1 MALKACDPAA
11 IPALIKPRDS
21 NNSSQKLRPSALAR
35 RRRRP
40 EDAASEILE
49 AAEKLLRRKPFHA
62 ITVDDLMARTGLSR
76 PSFYEYFR
84 DRYDLAMKLVE
95 KVLAEMF
102 PMSDRWFSGKGDPA
116 EDLERG
122 FEGMIVVYRQHRHL
136 MRALAEAAIQDRRV
150 AHAYEVFLDRM
161 TKSTARRIRLE
172 VRAARTVAL
181 NADEVARALVL
192 MGERYLNDK
201 LERAPKTDSR
211 VLLDT
216 LITIWMR
223 VLYGTRPNPA

>member
-1 MALKACDPAA
+1 MVLVSPGSIA
-11 IPALIKPRDS
+11 ISPLTKPRDS
-21 NNSSQKLRPSALAR
+21 TNSSQKLRPVAPGR
-35 RRRRP
+35 KRRRP

-62 ITVDDLMARTGLSR
+62 MTVDDLMARTGLSR

-84 DRYDLAMKLVE
+84 DRYDLALKLVE

-102 PMSDRWFSGKGDPA
+102 PMSDRWFSSKGDPA
-116 EDLERG
+116 EDLARG
-122 FEGMIVVYRQHRHL
+122 FEGMIVVYREHRHL
-136 MRALAEAAIQDRRV
+136 MRALSEAAIHDRQV

-172 VRAARTVAL
+172 VRAGRTTAL
-181 NADEVARALVL
+181 NADEVSRALVL
-192 MGERYLNDK
+192 MGERYLNEK
-201 LERAPKTDSR
+201 LERTPKIESR
-211 VLLDT
+211 VLTDT

>member
-1 MALKACDPAA
+1 M
-11 IPALIKPRDS
+11 IKPRDS
-21 NNSSQKLRPSALAR
+21 TNPSQKLRHAGSAR

-84 DRYDLAMKLVE
+84 DRYDLAMKLVD

-102 PMSDRWFSGKGDPA
+102 PMSDRWFSSKGDPRQ
-116 EDLERG
+116 DLERG
-122 FEGMIVVYRQHRHL
+122 FEGMIVVYREHHHL
-136 MRALAEAAIQDRRV
+136 MRALAEAAIQDRQ
-150 AHAYEVFLDRM
+150 ASHAYEVFLDRM

-172 VRAARTVAL
+172 VRAGRTVAL

-192 MGERYLNDK
+192 MGERYLNEK

>member
-1 MALKACDPAA
+1 MASGS
-11 IPALIKPRDS
+11 RT
-21 NNSSQKLRPSALAR
+21 R

-40 EDAASEILE
+40 EDAASEILN

-95 KVLAEMF
+95 KVLAETF
-102 PMSDRWFSGKGDPA
+102 PMSDRWFSSKGDPA
-116 EDLERG
+116 EDLARG
-122 FEGMIVVYRQHRHL
+122 FEGLIAVYREHRHL
-136 MRALAEAAIQDRRV
+136 MRALAEAALQDRQV
-150 AHAYEVFLDRM
+150 ARAYEVFLDRM
-161 TKSTARRIRLE
+161 TQATARRIRIE
-172 VRAARTVAL
+172 VKAGRTCAL

-201 LERAPKTDSR
+201 LERAPRTDSR

-216 LITIWMR
+216 LVTIWMR
-223 VLYGTRPNPA
+223 VLYGTRPIPA